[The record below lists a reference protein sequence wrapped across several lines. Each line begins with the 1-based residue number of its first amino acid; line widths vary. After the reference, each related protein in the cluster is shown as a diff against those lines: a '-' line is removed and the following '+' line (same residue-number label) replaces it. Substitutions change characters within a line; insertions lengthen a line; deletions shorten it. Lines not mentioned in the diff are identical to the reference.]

1 MLPAWGLA
9 TFRFNGSYIIHI
21 SMERPQ
27 EVAEGP
33 IRRACP
39 LPPRYFVGGAEV
51 DTLVDAD
58 LDHIVSHIL
67 EAATGDRPIYRGAK
81 D

>member
-1 MLPAWGLA
+1 M
-9 TFRFNGSYIIHI
+9 
-21 SMERPQ
+21 
-27 EVAEGP
+27 AEGP